1 MPQCTYNMELPV
13 EGKKDNAT
21 YVARAE
27 PELHKSAIFHE
38 AKPSVILGCIYRGRR
53 PRYIQL
59 IIFFPETGNDI
70 MHRHYVCIL
79 CMHIMYAYLCKII
92 RSYILGFA
100 LQSV

>member
-1 MPQCTYNMELPV
+1 MELPV

-27 PELHKSAIFHE
+27 PELHKSAILHE

-59 IIFFPETGNDI
+59 IIFFPDTGNDI
-70 MHRHYVCIL
+70 MHRYYAHL
-79 CMHIMYAYLCKII
+79 HAYLCKII
-92 RSYILGFA
+92 RPYILGFD